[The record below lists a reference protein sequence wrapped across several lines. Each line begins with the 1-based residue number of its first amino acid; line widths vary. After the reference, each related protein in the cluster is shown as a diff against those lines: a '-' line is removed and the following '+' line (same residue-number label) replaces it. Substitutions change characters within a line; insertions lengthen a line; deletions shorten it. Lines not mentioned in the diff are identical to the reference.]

1 MLDYIYKYS
10 YSGDLYE
17 KEHIEDVELILF
29 NNKIPYKLE
38 EIDGVVKVYVAL
50 IHEDVGRDVV
60 ENLKNNN
67 LIYRKV
73 INFEEDERPRRRRVI
88 KRFEYRRIMM
98 ILFLLIFI
106 VLFMRS
112 LLLLNIMN

>member
-10 YSGDLYE
+10 LSGELYE
-17 KEHIEDVELILF
+17 ERHIEDVELILF
-29 NNKIPYKLE
+29 NNNIPYKLE
-38 EIDGVVKVYVAL
+38 KTNESTKVYVAL
-50 IHEDVGRDVV
+50 IHEEVGRDIV
-60 ENLKNNN
+60 ENLKNDN

-73 INFEEDERPRRRRVI
+73 INLEDEIRPRRRKTI
-88 KRFEYRRIMM
+88 KKFEYRRIMM